1 MEDWG
6 ISQETT
12 DALYAD
18 GISLA
23 VEIALRLIAA
33 IFVYFIGR
41 FIVKKLL
48 NFIKHTLEKREDS
61 PSLNDFL
68 FGFAK
73 VLLFCALFISVAVTL
88 GVDATSFLAVFGR
101 RNIDSCL

>member
-1 MEDWG
+1 MEDFG
-6 ISQETT
+6 ISQETM
-12 DALYAD
+12 DALYAQ

-33 IFVYFIGR
+33 ILVYFIGR

-48 NFIKHTLEKREDS
+48 NFIKHTLERREDS

-68 FGFAK
+68 LDLQK
-73 VLLFCALFISVAVTL
+73 
-88 GVDATSFLAVFGR
+88 
-101 RNIDSCL
+101 